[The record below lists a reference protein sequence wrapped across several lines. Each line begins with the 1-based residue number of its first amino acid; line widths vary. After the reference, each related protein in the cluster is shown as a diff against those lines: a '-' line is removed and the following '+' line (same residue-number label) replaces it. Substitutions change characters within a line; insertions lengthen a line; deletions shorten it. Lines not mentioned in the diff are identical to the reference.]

1 MRKHFLLFV
10 FLTICSVCSFPQSA
24 PVTGKISDA
33 SGQPVSFASVRI
45 KGTRQGVSA
54 DAEGNFSI
62 RVKTG
67 DVLIISAFGV
77 TTREIAI
84 TGEGP
89 LTVQVTRNEGN
100 LAEVVVTTALGIKR
114 EKRQLTYSAQEIK
127 GDALVAAKQ
136 DNIINDLA
144 GKVPGVQVTNS
155 TGMPGSSARIVIR
168 GNTSLTGN
176 NQALFI
182 IDGIPM
188 DNQEAGSLDG
198 GTSSGGTSNRAID
211 IDPNLIESMTVLKG
225 AAATALYGSAAARGA
240 IIITTKNG
248 GGSKKPQL
256 TLSSSYS
263 FDNPILP
270 LFQDKYAQGF
280 NNLYIDG
287 NAGQLS
293 SGSWGPLIDTLKVN
307 GQPVTTHDPR
317 KDFYRTGHTTDNTIS
332 VGGSSDKS
340 KYFVSYS
347 YLKNEGIMPTTDFA
361 RHSLF
366 GKFTNQV
373 TSNISTTI
381 QLNYIN
387 SLNHRQSE
395 GNDLVNPL
403 WIVNSMPISFNP
415 LPTTNPDGSQRLF
428 RAARNNPY
436 WILDNVGFVSNVNR
450 FLPVAT
456 IAYSPLNWLTVTERI
471 GADLYTDQ
479 TVYHEAPGVI
489 GGIFG
494 SAGRLVNRNENFRQY
509 NSDLIIE
516 ARKQF
521 GNDLFASL
529 VMGNN
534 IYSRYDEFYQDQG
547 LNQTVPN
554 FYNMSVFS
562 TQTTSSNYS
571 LYRKVGYYAQGNFEY
586 KKMLNLALTGRYD
599 GTSVLST
606 AKNYYPYGSAAL
618 GFIFSELMKGN
629 SGPLSF
635 GKARIS
641 YSVVGNDNLQPY
653 SLTTNFNSITVGNI
667 QFPLTNP
674 NSSTTQNAF
683 LLSSTAGNP
692 TLVNEK
698 LKEFE
703 LGLELK
709 FLKNRL
715 SFEGSY
721 FNRKSSDLLTNTPI
735 DFATGFTSAQLNA
748 GTIQN
753 KGFELLVSAVIIKT
767 KDFSWQM
774 DVNFSRIRN
783 KVLSLAPGL
792 DKLQFGGFSGGG
804 GVYAFKGQPYG
815 VLYGSK
821 YERDSATHKILIDD
835 NGLPL
840 KDAQLGVI
848 GNTNPDWTGGLSSNF
863 TYHQFGLSIAFD
875 MKKGGD
881 LYNIDNHYNWFYG
894 TPKVTENRGPRVVDG
909 IRASDGKANSVAV
922 SGQDYYRDISQ
933 IDEPVVEDGTF
944 IKFRTLGISYMISPK
959 SLSKTFFK
967 NIVVNLTGKNLWIY
981 KPHYTGSDPETALGG
996 SGNGQGIVNNIVP
1009 TSRSFIAGLKV
1020 IF

>member
-1 MRKHFLLFV
+1 MRKLLSCLVVGLV
-10 FLTICSVCSFPQSA
+10 FLCNTAISQTVEVSGKVSDDKGN
-24 PVTGKISDA
+24 PVAGASIQEKGSKKGTSSDA
-33 SGQPVSFASVRI
+33 NGLF
-45 KGTRQGVSA
+45 KL
-54 DAEGNFSI
+54 N
-62 RVKTG
+62 VKPGST
-67 DVLIISAFGV
+67 LIISNIGF
-77 TTREIAI
+77 ESK
-84 TGEGP
+84 
-89 LTVQVTRNEGN
+89 QVVAGSSPINAVLSASN
-100 LAEVVVTTALGIKR
+100 QALSEVVVTALGIKR

-127 GDALVAAKQ
+127 GDALVASKQ
-136 DNIINDLA
+136 DNLVNDLA

-155 TGMPGSSARIVIR
+155 TGMPGSSARIIIR

-248 GGSKKPQL
+248 GSNKKPQL
-256 TLSSSYS
+256 SLSSSYS
-263 FDNPILP
+263 FEKPILQK
-270 LFQDKYAQGF
+270 FQDKYAQGF
-280 NNLYIDG
+280 NNQYIDG

-307 GQPVTTHDPR
+307 GQSVQKHDPR

-332 VGGSSDKS
+332 LGGSSDKS
-340 KYFVSYS
+340 KYYLSYS
-347 YLKNEGIMPTTDFA
+347 YLKNEGIMPTTDFD

-373 TSNISTTI
+373 NSKISTSI
-381 QLNYIN
+381 QLNYVN
-387 SLNHRQSE
+387 SVNHRQSE

-436 WILDNVGFVSNVNR
+436 WILDNVGFVSTVNR
-450 FLPVAT
+450 FIPVAT
-456 IAYSPLNWLTVTERI
+456 VTYNPLDWLTVTERI
-471 GADLYTDQ
+471 GADMYTDQ
-479 TVYHEAPGVI
+479 TVYHEAPGVV
-489 GGIFG
+489 GGIYG
-494 SAGRLVNRNENFRQY
+494 SAGRLVNRNENFRQF

-516 ARKQF
+516 ARKQLNKDF
-521 GNDLFASL
+521 SGSIVL
-529 VMGNN
+529 GNN

-554 FYNMSVFS
+554 FYNMSAFS
-562 TQTTSSNYS
+562 TQTTSDNYS
-571 LYRKVGYYAQGNFEY
+571 LYRKVGYYAQANLEFS
-586 KKMLNLALTGRYD
+586 KMLNLALTGRYD
-599 GTSVLST
+599 GTSVLSQT
-606 AKNYYPYGSAAL
+606 KNYYPYGSAAL
-618 GFIFSELMKGN
+618 GFIFSELLKGGN
-629 SGPLSF
+629 SPLSF

-641 YSVVGNDNLQPY
+641 YSIVGNDNLQPY

-674 NSSTTQNAF
+674 NTSTSQNAF

-692 TLVNEK
+692 ALVNEK

-703 LGLELK
+703 FGLELK

-721 FNRKSSDLLTNTPI
+721 FDRKSSDLLTNTPI
-735 DFATGFTSAQLNA
+735 DYATGFTSAQLNA
-748 GTIQN
+748 GTLEN
-753 KGFELLVSAVIIKT
+753 KGFELLVSATIIKT
-767 KDFSWQM
+767 QDVTWQL

-783 KVLSLAPGL
+783 KVLELAPGL
-792 DKLQFGGFSGGG
+792 DKLQFGGFGGGG

-821 YERDSATHKILIDD
+821 YQRDSATNKILVDN

-840 KDAQLGVI
+840 KADALGVI
-848 GNTNPDWTGGLSSNF
+848 GNTNPDWTAGLSSTVTYKRFSLNF
-863 TYHQFGLSIAFD
+863 AFD

-894 TPKVTENRGPRVVDG
+894 TPKVTEDRGNRVVDG
-909 IRASDGKANSVAV
+909 IRASDGKANTVAV
-922 SGQDYYRDISQ
+922 SGQNYYRDISQ
-933 IDEPVVEDGTF
+933 IDEPVIEDGTY
-944 IKFRTLGISYMISPK
+944 IKLRNVGLSYSIAPSI
-959 SLSKTFFK
+959 LNKTFFK
-967 NIVVNLTGKNLWIY
+967 NIVLNVTGKNLWIY

-1009 TSRSFIAGLKV
+1009 TSRSIIVGLKV